1 MTRPADLLR
10 LVVAVTV
17 LAAAGLARGDAKQ
30 QAQEEMSKAQEAFDK
45 GDFDEAARRF
55 GKAHDLVPSSSGPLL
70 GLGLAH
76 ARGGRCD
83 QAVPSLEEY
92 LKRKKGEANPEARSV
107 LDDCKRKLAA
117 PAPRPPARLI
127 VTSDPPGAEVRIDDA
142 AGAPVGYTPFESSLP
157 EGRHRVLVSKPGFDT
172 QVREVDGVSGTLA
185 KLNFSLSPTPPPRPV
200 VVPPPPPPVVETP
213 PPTPAPPMATGTIV
227 VDVAPQAATITVNGI
242 SVGEATKHY
251 EGKFQHGVYNVL
263 VERDGFRS
271 VTFTASLDAGQT
283 VTKSVKLSPLRSGAW
298 LGLAIPFTILAA
310 ASGIAAIVTFYNA
323 DGHPPGSDFDT
334 NASANAAMQGIF
346 YPSLA
351 LAAAGYLAY
360 GLLNRGKIADGP
372 PLTISVAPAKQ
383 GGYAGLT
390 WRF

>member
-10 LVVAVTV
+10 LVVAVAV
-17 LAAAGLARGDAKQ
+17 LAAAGLARGDSKQ

-45 GDFDEAARRF
+45 GDFDEAVRRF

-92 LKRKKGEANPEARSV
+92 LKRKKNEANPEARTV

-127 VTSDPPGAEVRIDDA
+127 VTSDPSGAEVRIDDA
-142 AGAPVGYTPFESSLP
+142 GGAPAGYTPFESSVP
-157 EGRHRVLVSKPGFDT
+157 EGHHRILVSKPGFDT
-172 QVREVDGVSGTLA
+172 QVREVDGASGSFE
-185 KLNFSLSPTPPPRPV
+185 KLNVSLSVTPPPRPV
-200 VVPPPPPPVVETP
+200 VVPPPVVEAP
-213 PPTPAPPMATGTIV
+213 PPTAAPAPPMATGTIV
-227 VDVAPQAATITVNGI
+227 VDVAPHAATITVNGI

-251 EGKFQHGVYNVL
+251 EGKFQHGVYQVL

-271 VTFTASLDAGQT
+271 VTFTASLEAGQT

-298 LGLAIPFTILAA
+298 LGLAIPATILAA

-323 DGHPPGSDFDT
+323 DGHPAGPDFDT
-334 NASANAAMQGIF
+334 NSTANAAMQGIF
-346 YPSLA
+346 YPTLA
-351 LAAAGYLAY
+351 MAAAGYLAY

-383 GGYAGLT
+383 GGYAGIT